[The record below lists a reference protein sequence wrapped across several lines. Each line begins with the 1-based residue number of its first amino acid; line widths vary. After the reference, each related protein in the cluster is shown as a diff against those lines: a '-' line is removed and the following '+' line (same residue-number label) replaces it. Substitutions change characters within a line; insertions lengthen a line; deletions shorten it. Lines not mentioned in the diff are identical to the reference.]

1 MNRSMSVNTISN
13 YHTGSATLMGDLLKS
28 QGSGKTAAKSEEMKK
43 LLNNLNKKPE
53 QEANPYAATSV
64 YKEQGYLD
72 LTGKTEKEKD
82 AGTKEKPHYNYK
94 DVSNRIRRA
103 KTSLSA
109 GQAVIAAKRKVA
121 EIKRKIAGGKEE
133 PEELQLALTHAR
145 RVEMAARKK
154 KHHLELEEMVEA
166 VRKREDGAEN
176 TDGENARST
185 VVNSEI
191 EKTQEEA
198 AGKEDAI
205 FEEREQLAGEFFG
218 EPEGKSV
225 ALSPEQMTDTVSEEM
240 MEELNTMIAEFGE
253 EELQALEE
261 ELERLEDLEVFDP
274 HMSEEDLAE
283 WKLKHRN
290 AENKA
295 LLKADMDYLKGMIKH
310 TLAKAGGGAAGVGT
324 GNGSGSLGLTGI
336 GAGMQGQTFAVDI
349 SVGTDTVVS
358 AAAEPAVDVQI

>member
-1 MNRSMSVNTISN
+1 MSIATNTYSN
-13 YHTGSATLMGDLLKS
+13 YHSGSSATLMGDLLKS
-28 QGSGKTAAKSEEMKK
+28 QGSGKASAKSQEMKK
-43 LLNNLNKKPE
+43 LLNNLNKKSEPE
-53 QEANPYAATSV
+53 ENPYAANSV

-72 LTGKTEKEKD
+72 LTGKTEKSKD
-82 AGTKEKPHYNYK
+82 SDVKEKPRYNYK

-121 EIKRKIAGGKEE
+121 EIKRRIAGGKEE
-133 PEELQLALTHAR
+133 AEELQLALTHAR

-154 KHHLELEEMVEA
+154 KHHLELEEMMEA
-166 VRKREDGAEN
+166 VKKREDGEN
-176 TDGENARST
+176 RAGEGRESSS

-191 EKTQEEA
+191 DKRQEEV

-205 FEEREQLAGEFFG
+205 FEERQQMAEELGEELEEQAAAQ
-218 EPEGKSV
+218 P
-225 ALSPEQMTDTVSEEM
+225 AEQVTDTMSDEM
-240 MEELNTMIAEFGE
+240 MTELNAMIAEFGE

-261 ELERLEDLEVFDP
+261 EMEQLESLEVINP
-274 HMSEEDLAE
+274 HMSDEDLAE

-310 TLAKAGGGAAGVGT
+310 TLAKAGSGLTGTGSAVGSGGITGVGT
-324 GNGSGSLGLTGI
+324 GISVQ
-336 GAGMQGQTFAVDI
+336 AFAVDV
-349 SVGTDTVVS
+349 SVGSDSAVPVTD
-358 AAAEPAVDVQI
+358 EPAVDVQI